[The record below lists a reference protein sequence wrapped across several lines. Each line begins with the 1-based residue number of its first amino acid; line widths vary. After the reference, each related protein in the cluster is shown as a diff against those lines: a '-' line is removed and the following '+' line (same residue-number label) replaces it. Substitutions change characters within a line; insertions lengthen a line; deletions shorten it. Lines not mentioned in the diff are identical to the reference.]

1 MSQQTLK
8 NALQKK
14 EDHEPKTVK
23 DILTSPTMR
32 QQIAHALPKHMS
44 ADRMTRIAL
53 TEMRR
58 VPKLAQCEPK
68 SFMGAIMQVA
78 QLGLEPGNA
87 LGHAYLIPFE
97 VSRKQGNQ
105 WVKTLE
111 VQVIIGYRGMIDLAR
126 RSGQIVSLSAR
137 VVREK
142 DNFQYGY
149 GLEETLSHVPYEGAD
164 AGEITHFY
172 AVAKL
177 HGGGVQFEVMT
188 AAQVN
193 AVRDK
198 SQGYVGALSN
208 AQKYQKEPDSPWIKN
223 YDEMGRKTVV
233 RRLFKYLPV
242 SIEIQRAVGL
252 DELADAGVSQ
262 HNASVIEGDFD
273 ALSHDD
279 ADADAGNDPE
289 ATTGQKDSD
298 AITVEDV
305 RQALQKAANQDALD
319 EAWDMFGLA
328 VDKNPESETELGK
341 LYAKRTKELKQ

>member
-1 MSQQTLK
+1 MSQPTLK
-8 NALQKK
+8 NALQKQ
-14 EDHEPKTVK
+14 ENSEPKSVK
-23 DILTSPTMR
+23 ELLASPAMR

-44 ADRMTRIAL
+44 PDRLTRIAL

-58 VPKLAQCEPK
+58 VPKLAQADPK

-87 LGHAYLIPFE
+87 LGHAYLIPFD
-97 VSRKQGNQ
+97 VNRKFGND
-105 WVKTLE
+105 WRKSTE

-126 RSGQIVSLSAR
+126 RSGQIISLSAR

-142 DNFQYGY
+142 DHFVYGY
-149 GLEETLSHVPYEGAD
+149 GLDEKLEHIPYEGDD
-164 AGEITHFY
+164 AGKVTHFY

-188 AAQVN
+188 VAQVD

-198 SQGYVGALSN
+198 SQGYQGALTN
-208 AQKYQKEPDSPWIKN
+208 AAKNKKEPDSPWINN

-252 DELADAGVSQ
+252 DEMADAGVSQ
-262 HNASVIEGDFD
+262 GNAHVIDGDFD
-273 ALSHDD
+273 VDTPQDEAPKEGIGQDSSTGMTFEEVKNALES
-279 ADADAGNDPE
+279 AA
-289 ATTGQKDSD
+289 DSD
-298 AITVEDV
+298 V
-305 RQALQKAANQDALD
+305 LD
-319 EAWDMFGLA
+319 QAWDAKGLVQGLTQA
-328 VDKNPESETELGK
+328 QE
-341 LYAKRTKELKQ
+341 KELAATYAARDEELRK